1 MKKTLFIF
9 KFSELI
15 FFAITIKNGFLDFY
29 RSLSSDMMLGNS
41 PILR

>member
-1 MKKTLFIF
+1 MKKILFIF

-15 FFAITIKNGFLDFY
+15 FFAITIKNGFLGFY

-41 PILR
+41 LILR